1 MRMSSDSG
9 VFWKWGKAIYRYR
22 KWVVALWIILFAS
35 LVMFAQ
41 KAPELFT
48 DNGFTPKGSR
58 SDKGMIELQDKLGYP
73 AANLSIVYVSEQSKL
88 SDPEAQERI
97 LASLNELRELPYVAD
112 IRPVSA
118 PRLDAEG
125 GENVMAIG
133 VTFHLTTDE
142 ALARYPEV
150 KKLIRAPEGM
160 QVYVTGGTAI
170 MYDMQQASK
179 KDIVK
184 SEIIGL
190 PIALIVLLIIFGT
203 VVGAM
208 LPLIVGVTSVTVTLG
223 ITYFIAKE
231 VSLSNFLPNMVTML
245 GLAVGIDYALFLVS
259 RFREELKKRSD
270 VEEAVAMT
278 AQTAGQSIFFSG
290 VAVLIG
296 LFGMLFI
303 DLSIFRA
310 LCLGGVIVVTVSVA
324 VGNTLLLALLGIFGH
339 SINKWR
345 VIPKRFVKTG
355 GSRLWEKIAYAVMK
369 RPIALVLV
377 TSAALIWLML
387 PLGGMKLG
395 VPGADVLPPSY
406 ESRYGSDLI
415 DKGYDSRELSPI
427 QIAVQT
433 ERKVWEEASIAAI
446 DAYTAKLKQLPGVRD
461 VRSFQ
466 SMLGNLPADQTAALV
481 KQESVRTQLEEQRLA
496 KGRHAVIAV
505 IPEWGP
511 RTEET
516 EELLRD
522 IRRLDA
528 GPLQT
533 LETGETAYRIDILD
547 RITDGLPYVVG
558 FVMVVTYFV
567 LLAAFRSVLLPL
579 KAVLMNV
586 LSLGA
591 SLGIVVT
598 VFQHGF
604 LADLLQITST
614 GYVTNTL
621 PVIIFCVVF
630 GISMYYEVFL
640 LSRIAEEYEQT
651 GDNEQSTAA
660 GLKLTGSLITSAAF
674 ILIVVVGAFIFTD
687 IEIIKALGLGLSL
700 AVLIDATIIRILVVP
715 ALMKLLGRANWWAP
729 AWLKR

>member
-1 MRMSSDSG
+1 
-9 VFWKWGKAIYRYR
+9 V
-22 KWVVALWIILFAS
+22 
-35 LVMFAQ
+35 
-41 KAPELFT
+41 
-48 DNGFTPKGSR
+48 
-58 SDKGMIELQDKLGYP
+58 
-73 AANLSIVYVSEQSKL
+73 
-88 SDPEAQERI
+88 
-97 LASLNELRELPYVAD
+97 
-112 IRPVSA
+112 
-118 PRLDAEG
+118 
-125 GENVMAIG
+125 
-133 VTFHLTTDE
+133 
-142 ALARYPEV
+142 
-150 KKLIRAPEGM
+150 
-160 QVYVTGGTAI
+160 
-170 MYDMQQASK
+170 
-179 KDIVK
+179 
-184 SEIIGL
+184 
-190 PIALIVLLIIFGT
+190 
-203 VVGAM
+203 
-208 LPLIVGVTSVTVTLG
+208 
-223 ITYFIAKE
+223 
-231 VSLSNFLPNMVTML
+231 
-245 GLAVGIDYALFLVS
+245 
-259 RFREELKKRSD
+259 
-270 VEEAVAMT
+270 
-278 AQTAGQSIFFSG
+278 
-290 VAVLIG
+290 
-296 LFGMLFI
+296 
-303 DLSIFRA
+303 
-310 LCLGGVIVVTVSVA
+310 
-324 VGNTLLLALLGIFGH
+324 
-339 SINKWR
+339 
-345 VIPKRFVKTG
+345 
-355 GSRLWEKIAYAVMK
+355 
-369 RPIALVLV
+369 
-377 TSAALIWLML
+377 
-387 PLGGMKLG
+387 
-395 VPGADVLPPSY
+395 
-406 ESRYGSDLI
+406 
-415 DKGYDSRELSPI
+415 
-427 QIAVQT
+427 
-433 ERKVWEEASIAAI
+433 
-446 DAYTAKLKQLPGVRD
+446 
-461 VRSFQ
+461 
-466 SMLGNLPADQTAALV
+466 LGNLPAGQTAALV

-522 IRRLDA
+522 IRALDA

-630 GISMYYEVFL
+630 GISMDYEVFL